1 MNVFDGMS
9 REIEKSRTPLSDDNF
24 KLPSSVIVVNPQ
36 KSLSGQNEFGPII
49 VRFDWTLLAQ
59 TVGPSYFIR
68 NTPHAEVK
76 KKLRETK
83 ITSMPEYNQ
92 FINELVYYFQ
102 SNDLFDSNALHLDEN
117 LNREVNKSLL
127 SVRTNLQNHIGTGT
141 ATIEL
146 ENFDCQWMFQIGAN
160 RDGGVFSDLAAKS
173 LFLEG
178 LYLTIDVRGRFD
190 NNKFYR
196 IFSGSVKNI
205 NITDNPTDRR
215 ISITCRDLSKFL
227 TNVRYNIHPAFFE
240 TDLAAIQ
247 GKATIFS
254 STLADKSNVDVA
266 RGVIPTLD
274 DKRYNNPTDK
284 FSISAFKEIW
294 NKPKLSVKTRNTQ
307 LGNTDVVSNNYKL
320 SYPDTMATY
329 GTPKA
334 NAGESETFALIWGD
348 VTADNAKGTFS
359 ADSNQTHQVYAQ
371 MFSVS
376 QLFMSEFKYRSDI
389 LNEAATMTYFA
400 TYLDASGNIHFHP
413 PRYDHLSSD
422 TKADGYPILP
432 LTFYDGTKENPH
444 VFILEPGESIS
455 ESYSSDED
463 SFVTAIQIL
472 GESNF
477 GINTLIRNID
487 PTYNRPYVLWIDGM
501 KRFGFKLHQIST
513 SAIQDPEAL
522 KAFALGAFL
531 RRYLERENMTCTIP
545 MRPELDVDRPFYSA
559 QYKKIFHIIGLQHT
573 YMSGGDRSPGT
584 FTTAVTCN
592 AGRPLSQATLI
603 TTNIFRTL
611 KYDQLVKKLNDNGI
625 NILISINQGAKAP
638 AE

>member
-1 MNVFDGMS
+1 MNIFDGMS
-9 REIEKSRTPLSDDNF
+9 LEIKNSRTPLSDDNF
-24 KLPSSVIVVNPQ
+24 QLPSSVVSVNNQ
-36 KSLSGQNEFGPII
+36 KRQSEFGSII

-68 NTPHAEVK
+68 NIPLAKVK

-83 ITSMPEYNQ
+83 ITSMPEYKQ

-102 SNDLFDSNALHLDEN
+102 SNDLFDSNASHLDEN

-127 SVRTNLQNHIGTGT
+127 SVRTNLQNYIGTGT

-146 ENFDCQWMFQIGAN
+146 ENFDYQWMFQIGAN

-178 LYLTIDVRGRFD
+178 LYLTIDARGRF
-190 NNKFYR
+190 NNSKFYR

-254 STLADKSNVDVA
+254 SNLANKSNVDVA

-274 DKRYNNPTDK
+274 DQRYNNPTDK
-284 FSISAFKEIW
+284 YSISAFKEIW
-294 NKPKLSVKTRNTQ
+294 NKPKLKVKTRNTQ
-307 LGNTDVVSNNYKL
+307 LGNTDVVYNNYKM
-320 SYPDTMATY
+320 SYPDTAATY

-413 PRYDHLSSD
+413 PRYDHLNSD

-432 LTFYDGTKENPH
+432 LTFYDGAKENPH
-444 VFILEPGESIS
+444 IFILEPGESIS

-472 GESNF
+472 GESDF
-477 GINTLIRNID
+477 GINQLIRNTD

-513 SAIQDPEAL
+513 SAIQDSEAL

-559 QYKKIFHIIGLQHT
+559 QYRKIFHIIGLQHT
-573 YMSGGDRSPGT
+573 YMAGGDKSPGT

-592 AGRPLSQATLI
+592 AGRPLNQATLI

-611 KYDQLVKKLNDNGI
+611 KYDQLVTKLNDNGI
-625 NILISINQGAKAP
+625 NIVISINQGAAP
-638 AE
+638 AK